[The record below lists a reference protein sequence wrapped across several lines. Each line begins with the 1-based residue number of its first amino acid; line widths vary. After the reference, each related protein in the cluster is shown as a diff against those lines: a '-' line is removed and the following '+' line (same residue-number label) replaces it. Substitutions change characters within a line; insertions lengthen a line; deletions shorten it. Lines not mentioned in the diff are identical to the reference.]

1 MAKNTKEGALQ
12 TEHLVYQTIV
22 DIFMESGWDA
32 VTYGSIAKRT
42 GLSRSGIQRIVP
54 TKECMIVA
62 FQGQVFSYVTNKI
75 DDTNADSIKS
85 SWQASL
91 LDAKFA
97 NCVRYLIGA
106 VSADEEGRHKAALGF
121 QRLCS
126 LYGEQ
131 VVIELMGISVAN
143 LLGATLKD
151 SDPN

>member
-12 TEHLVYQTIV
+12 TEQLVYHTIV

-54 TKECMIVA
+54 TKESMITA
-62 FQGQVFSYVTNKI
+62 FQGQVFSYVTNMI
-75 DDTNADSIKS
+75 DGASNESIRQ
-85 SWQASL
+85 SWHAAL
-91 LDAKFA
+91 LDAQFA
-97 NCVRYLIGA
+97 NCIRYFIGA
-106 VSADEEGRHKAALGF
+106 IGSDEEGRHKAALGF

-131 VVIELMGISVAN
+131 LVIELIGISVAHF
-143 LLGATLKD
+143 LGAKLKD
-151 SDPN
+151 V